1 MSKRDKDADS
11 LKQKRGPTDAGD
23 AQSSDATGPRR
34 DTRAWVTVN
43 KLPGGSKQVDARRN
57 VPSGP
62 LGGSG
67 RKTNRS
73 RSS

>member
-1 MSKRDKDADS
+1 MSKEDKDADA
-11 LKQKRGPTDAGD
+11 RRRPDPPAAGD
-23 AQSSDATGPRR
+23 DAPAGIPRR
-34 DTRAWVTVN
+34 KPAPPRLNADKLASAN
-43 KLPGGSKQVDARRN
+43 KQFNARRN
-57 VPSGP
+57 LPFGP